1 MATIPLDQILPFT
14 DGLVLKQTMLRE
26 VCVLGIA
33 IVALTATFIAMTRRG
48 GALVRRAMP
57 GLMVVVFVGAAAMT
71 AFWPTKLAL
80 WTHEGHLLEWL
91 SSAVLL
97 GALVVAVATVVCP
110 RRPGELGAFIS
121 AGLFV
126 ALLREL
132 QFGEPFVGEKVI
144 NSRYFFRPAAWFD
157 PSKFA
162 DLSEEVNVP
171 VESLRLIHVTCAAV
185 LFIVLGA
192 VVVYLVVRRKQF
204 TEQLRWFLKMPGRL
218 FVIGFGL
225 YAGTQVLGT
234 TVEEPIAAAWPNWA
248 ESVSFSNSFIDEPI
262 ELIAAMF
269 MSMAVLA
276 LWHGEGAAPPAALGE
291 QAGASL
297 REN

>member
-1 MATIPLDQILPFT
+1 MATITLGFIPT
-14 DGLVLKQTMLRE
+14 DTDFVLKLTRLPE
-26 VCVLGIA
+26 IYVLI
-33 IVALTATFIAMTRRG
+33 IVVVVLAATAFAMTKSGYAPVRLAVPWLMG
-48 GALVRRAMP
+48 VVLAGAVA
-57 GLMVVVFVGAAAMT
+57 T
-71 AFWPTKLAL
+71 TIFWPVTMEA

-144 NSRYFFRPAAWFD
+144 NSRYFFRPAAWLD

-162 DLSEEVNVP
+162 KVSASTGWS
-171 VESLRLIHVTCAAV
+171 VESLRLIHVICAGV
-185 LFIVLGA
+185 LFAIMGV
-192 VVVYLVVRRKQF
+192 VVVYLIIRRRQF
-204 TEQLRWFLKMPGRL
+204 ADQLKWFVKMPGAYFL
-218 FVIGFGL
+218 IGFGL
-225 YAGTQVLGT
+225 YLGTQIVGGI
-234 TVEEPIAAAWPNWA
+234 VEDIVEGAWPGWYG
-248 ESVSFSNSFIDEPI
+248 EVDFSNSFIDEPI
-262 ELIAAMF
+262 ELIAALF

-276 LWHGEGAAPPAALGE
+276 LWHGQGAAPPAALGE